1 MRRFDFAIRLV
12 AAFAALAVLIV
23 AQGLLNRQI
32 ATEAQQQV
40 VRGRFAGDLV
50 SGLLELSATKQRLRA
65 WSLRA
70 LIGAEHEQGDGEML
84 RAQMGATLEHLQNI
98 NDQSRELD
106 DLAGASTDDEDD
118 LDEVLHLLSG
128 SVTALKPAIESINA
142 QSGTGDARSA
152 WASIETVFDN
162 GAGRDLREV
171 LNGRIATETAQL
183 AIKRADADAALRQL
197 NLVSAGMTLFI
208 TVTGM
213 ALAFT
218 IARAIRRPLQQMSEG
233 ARAYEHGRLDH
244 RIPVSRADE
253 FGRFAASINRMAQEL
268 SLRREEEANL
278 RTLLEQQVQERT
290 SALEVALSRLRASEG
305 RRLSLLA
312 DISHELRT
320 PTTAIRGEAEIALRG
335 DKVLEDYRASL
346 TRIGQAASQMG
357 SLIDD
362 LLMMSRGE
370 NEALTLAKEPI
381 DIAGPLEEALL
392 SAAAMANQRSISIS
406 TEIEDVEAMVAGDPV
421 RLRQVIALLLDN
433 AIRYSPEGGRVAITS
448 GVDGERWQLTIHD
461 WGIGI
466 EPDAL
471 PHVFERAFRGAN
483 ARLHRPDGTGLGLAI
498 ASQLVNAHGGWV
510 TLESEGGAKGTTARL
525 SLPLLTDRQTLSP
538 KIETTETTT

>member
-32 ATEAQQQV
+32 ASEAQQQV

-70 LIGAEHEQGDGEML
+70 LIGAEHAPGDGEML
-84 RAQMGATLEHLQNI
+84 RAHMGATLEQLQKTNR
-98 NDQSRELD
+98 QSRELD
-106 DLAGASTDDEDD
+106 DLTGASTRDEDD
-118 LDEVLHLLSG
+118 LDGVLHLLAG
-128 SVTALKPAIESINA
+128 SVTALKPAIEGINA
-142 QSGTGDARSA
+142 QKGTGDARSA
-152 WASIETVFDN
+152 WASIETVFDQ

-171 LNGRIATETAQL
+171 LNGRIEIEAAQL
-183 AIKRADADAALRQL
+183 TIKRANADAALRQL
-197 NLVSAGMTLFI
+197 NRVSAGMTLFI
-208 TVTGM
+208 TVIGM

-218 IARAIRRPLQQMSEG
+218 IARAIRRPLHQMSEG
-233 ARAYEHGRLDH
+233 AKAYEQGRLDH

-278 RTLLEQQVQERT
+278 RNNLEKQVQERT
-290 SALEVALSRLRASEG
+290 SALEVALSRLRALEG

-335 DKVLEDYRASL
+335 DKDQQQYRESL

-357 SLIDD
+357 SLIDE
-362 LLMMSRGE
+362 LLMMSRGDDE
-370 NEALTLAKEPI
+370 TLTLAKESI

-392 SAAAMANQRSISIS
+392 SAAAIANQRSVSIS
-406 TEIEDVEAMVAGDPV
+406 TEIEDVEAMVVGDAM

-433 AIRYSPEGGRVAITS
+433 AIRYSPEGGRVEIAS
-448 GVDGERWQLTIHD
+448 GVDGGGWQLTIRD

-466 EPDAL
+466 EADAL

-483 ARLHRPDGTGLGLAI
+483 ARLHRPDGMGLGLAI
-498 ASQLVNAHGGWV
+498 ARQLASAHGGWV
-510 TLESEGGAKGTTARL
+510 TLESEGRDQGTMARF
-525 SLPLLTDRQTLSP
+525 SLPLLTDRQCLSP
-538 KIETTETTT
+538 KRKTTETTT